1 LHADARLGRNGRGR
15 EMNNEFTAVV
25 KQDGA
30 WWIGWIEEV
39 PGVNCQEATRDALIE
54 SLRVTLREA
63 LDLNREDA
71 LAAAGGLYSEETI
84 AV

>member
-1 LHADARLGRNGRGR
+1 
-15 EMNNEFTAVV
+15 MNNTFTAVL
-25 KQDGA
+25 KEDGG

-39 PGVNCQEATRDALIE
+39 PGVNCQERTREALVE
-54 SLRVTLREA
+54 TLRVTLREA

-71 LAAAGGLYSEETI
+71 LSAAGTNYQEERI

>member
-1 LHADARLGRNGRGR
+1 MNGT
-15 EMNNEFTAVV
+15 FTAVV

-39 PGVNCQEATRDALIE
+39 PGVNCQEATRDELIE
-54 SLRVTLREA
+54 SLTVTLREA

-71 LAAAGGLYSEETI
+71 LAAAGDLYTEETI

>member
-1 LHADARLGRNGRGR
+1 
-15 EMNNEFTAVV
+15 MKNEYTAVV

-39 PGVNCQEATRDALIE
+39 PGVNCQEATREELIE

-71 LAAAGGLYSEETI
+71 LSAAGDRYTEERI